1 MNWKSEAVEKLKK
14 LELMRQA
21 VQSIP
26 NELSRLESEAM
37 SIRGSAMDVPRVTGS
52 GYREDA
58 LLSNLVHRQELSAA
72 LFQAESW
79 VSAVEGALGVLSP
92 EERTVL
98 DGMYI
103 DARRGGQD
111 RLCETLQ
118 MEKSS
123 LYRKRD
129 RALRRFTLALYG
141 SEVGN

>member
-1 MNWKSEAVEKLKK
+1 MNWKNEAVEKLKK
-14 LELMRQA
+14 LTLMRQA
-21 VQSIP
+21 VCSIP
-26 NELSRLESEAM
+26 MEISRLEAEAE
-37 SIRGSAMDVPRVTGS
+37 SIRGVAMDAPRVMG
-52 GYREDA
+52 GGCREDA
-58 LLSNLVHRQELSAA
+58 LLSNLVHRQELSSA

-79 VSAVEGALGVLSP
+79 VSAVEGALGALSP

-103 DARRGGQD
+103 DAQWGGQD
-111 RLCETLQ
+111 RLCEVLQ

-141 SEVGN
+141 CEAGV